1 MEVILAIVV
10 ATAVIFFGA
19 LISAGNERQRKA
31 IDGLREQVVLWAMQ
45 DLRIKR
51 ERLARDVQIIDPLG
65 WLNKTV
71 AKANGF
77 SLELQ
82 VVEFFD
88 NPQALVCASA
98 DGINKAIFSPFSPT
112 EILQMK
118 RTKRSRLS
126 QYGDRHPLLSLP
138 RQVTAYEFSV
148 LNSNILFDLELPLAW
163 KSLTNQETPQ
173 IERLWM
179 YRLT

>member
-1 MEVILAIVV
+1 MEIILAIVV

-19 LISAGNERQRKA
+19 LISAGNERHRKA

-51 ERLARDVQIIDPLG
+51 ERLARDVQVPDPLG
-65 WLNKTV
+65 WLNKIV
-71 AKANGF
+71 AKATGF
-77 SLELQ
+77 SFELQ
-82 VVEFFD
+82 VIEFFD
-88 NPQALVCASA
+88 DPQALVCASV
-98 DGINKAIFSPFSPT
+98 DRTNQTIFSPFSPI

-163 KSLTNQETPQ
+163 KRLTNQEKLPM
-173 IERLWM
+173 ERLWM
-179 YRLT
+179 YRLP

>member
-1 MEVILAIVV
+1 MEIILAIAV

-19 LISAGNERQRKA
+19 LISAGNERHRKA

-51 ERLARDVQIIDPLG
+51 ERLARDVQVPDPLG
-65 WLNKTV
+65 WLNKIV
-71 AKANGF
+71 AKATGF
-77 SLELQ
+77 SLKLQ

-88 NPQALVCASA
+88 SPQALVCASV
-98 DGINKAIFSPFSPT
+98 DRTNQVIFSPFSPT
-112 EILQMK
+112 EIYQMN
-118 RTKRSRLS
+118 RNRRSRLS
-126 QYGDRHPLLSLP
+126 RYGDRHPLLSLP
-138 RQVTAYEFSV
+138 RRVTAYEFSV

-163 KSLTNQETPQ
+163 TRLTNQETPQ

-179 YRLT
+179 YKLT